1 MPGIL
6 VLFIGAGLLKR
17 QPVFDQFLGGA
28 KEGLG
33 VVARLAP
40 TLVGLL
46 TAVAMFKASGAV
58 DLLAGLLRAP
68 LGAAGIPE
76 EMVPLLVLRPV
87 TGSGS
92 IAILDNIL
100 QNCGPDSAVGRMAS
114 VVLAS
119 TETTFYTV
127 AVYFGAAG
135 IKKTGYTVPAA
146 LCADAAGFLG
156 ACFFVRMLFGG

>member
-1 MPGIL
+1 MPCVL
-6 VLFIGAGLLKR
+6 VLFLGAGLWKR
-17 QPVFDQFLGGA
+17 QPVFDQFLCGA
-28 KEGLG
+28 KGGLR
-33 VVARLAP
+33 VVAQLAP

-58 DLLAGLLRAP
+58 DLLTGLLRPALELVGVP
-68 LGAAGIPE
+68 V
-76 EMVPLLVLRPV
+76 EMTPLLVLRPV

-92 IAILDNIL
+92 IAILSNIL
-100 QNCGPDSAVGRMAS
+100 QNCGPDSMVGRMAS

-135 IKKTGYTVPAA
+135 VKKTGYTVPAA

-156 ACFFVRMLFGG
+156 ACFFVRLLFS